1 MRRRL
6 LIVDD
11 NTDFLRLARRL
22 LDGGGYDVVGAASSA
37 REALATSREL
47 APEVVLVDVNL
58 PDASGFD
65 LAARLARERPGS
77 AVLLTSTRGG
87 GEFEQLALAAGAVG
101 FVPKD
106 ELSGAELDRLLD
118 EERL

>member
-1 MRRRL
+1 VRRRL

-11 NTDFLRLARRL
+11 NRDFLRLAPRL
-22 LDGGGYDVVGAASSA
+22 LGGGGYDVVGVASNA
-37 REALATSREL
+37 RDALATAREL

-65 LAARLARERPGS
+65 LAARLARVCPGS

-87 GEFEQLALAAGAVG
+87 GEFDELALAAGAVG
-101 FVPKD
+101 FLPKD
-106 ELSGAELDRLLD
+106 ELSGAELDRLLA
-118 EERL
+118 